1 MAAAGSARRMAE
13 WKVSARISA
22 LFKLKVWVADEAASP
37 AGHGFAERRIVS
49 STTMPPESEIGR
61 ELADIPQSDLP
72 EFSR

>member
-1 MAAAGSARRMAE
+1 MAE

-22 LFKLKVWVADEAASP
+22 FFMLRVWVADEAASP

-49 STTMPPESEIGR
+49 STAMPLESDTGR
-61 ELADIPQSDLP
+61 ALADIPKSDSP